1 MSRTA
6 VISDLHR
13 DLNDEINNQWLLDS
27 IGNDF
32 NQFDKQNPQIARP
45 ALCIVSGD
53 LIYGVSAQRK
63 DGGEEQ
69 RRQFAQ
75 AEEFLTGLAER
86 FFDGNRERV
95 VILPGNHDVSY
106 PDVMASAAKI

>member
-1 MSRTA
+1 MAARFN
-6 VISDLHR
+6 R
-13 DLNDEINNQWLLDS
+13 EC
-27 IGNDF
+27 F

-106 PDVMASAAKI
+106 PDVMASLLSQIILYSDGPCRG